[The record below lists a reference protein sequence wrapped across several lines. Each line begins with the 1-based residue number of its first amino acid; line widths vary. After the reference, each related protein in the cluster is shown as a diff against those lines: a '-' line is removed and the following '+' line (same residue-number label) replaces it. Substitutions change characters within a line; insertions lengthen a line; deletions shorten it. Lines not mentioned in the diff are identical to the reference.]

1 MARTKIEWCDRVWNP
16 ISGCTKVSAGCTH
29 CYASRMSK
37 RLAGRYGYPADDP
50 FRVTLHPD
58 KLMEPLSWKEPQRVF
73 LCSMSD
79 WMHNDVPTRY
89 IDQMLEVM
97 GACPQHIFLT
107 LTKRPE
113 NLEEK
118 LYGSTREHGL
128 RYLGGGDYLPNLWI
142 GVSVEDQKT
151 WDERVPILCE
161 ITAAKLFVSV
171 EPYLS
176 EIGTTPYLDMLSLVI
191 CGCETGP
198 KARPMD
204 IEWARSLRDQCKS
217 AGVAFFM
224 KRVSHGEIPD
234 DLMIREFPNE

>member
-151 WDERVPILCE
+151 WNERVPILCE
-161 ITAAKLFVSV
+161 ITAAKLFVSI
-171 EPYLS
+171 EPIIEPVNFDLNRWPLDWVI
-176 EIGTTPYLDMLSLVI
+176 IGQ
-191 CGCETGP
+191 ETGP
-198 KARPMD
+198 GARPAESNWFISIMN
-204 IEWARSLRDQCKS
+204 QCLK
-217 AGVAFFM
+217 A
-224 KRVSHGEIPD
+224 KIP
-234 DLMIREFPNE
+234 IFIKKA